1 MRPAERARPPVGG
14 SDRVARLHAA
24 VLIIFAGRCLIIAFF
39 DSFPSAFDEL
49 AHLSYVLHLAEN
61 GGLFPAFGDLRM
73 VDPGSPDQWTTQL
86 NYLNHPP
93 PYYLLMSWLVR
104 ALPGS
109 PDGLVLGLRL
119 ANVLLAVSGVAVLL
133 RFSRQAGWS
142 FPAQVTFAALIVT
155 NPVLPMLGGI
165 VTNDNLAF
173 FGGSL
178 CCLGVLRL
186 LQGERSG
193 GLWLLIAAGFAVAAV
208 AKLTAALLCGAL
220 VAFALALGALLQ
232 GRMLLDTLLRGRRLP
247 PAAGAFVLA
256 AFGCLPYVA
265 LALEYGSP
273 APLTDGQAEMLASR
287 LADLPEWRD
296 QRYGLVAYLG
306 HFAWSLLRLWPPSP
320 PQTRLQLA
328 LLAMPAL
335 CFAIA
340 LAGMARAAFVVG
352 RGGEDTMATFVLC
365 GALAIGTVMLVH
377 VGFTY
382 ERHLETGWLRGVY
395 PRYYFP
401 LLAVLPAACAWL
413 VSSCGP
419 GRRATWLAGALL
431 ALAIG
436 YDLLRRLALLS

>member
-1 MRPAERARPPVGG
+1 VG
-14 SDRVARLHAA
+14 A
-24 VLIIFAGRCLIIAFF
+24 
-39 DSFPSAFDEL
+39 
-49 AHLSYVLHLAEN
+49 
-61 GGLFPAFGDLRM
+61 
-73 VDPGSPDQWTTQL
+73 
-86 NYLNHPP
+86 
-93 PYYLLMSWLVR
+93 
-104 ALPGS
+104 
-109 PDGLVLGLRL
+109 
-119 ANVLLAVSGVAVLL
+119 
-133 RFSRQAGWS
+133 
-142 FPAQVTFAALIVT
+142 
-155 NPVLPMLGGI
+155 
-165 VTNDNLAF
+165 
-173 FGGSL
+173 
-178 CCLGVLRL
+178 LRL

-193 GLWLLIAAGFAVAAV
+193 GLWLLIAAGFAVAAL

-232 GRMLLDTLLRGRRLP
+232 GRMLLDALPRGRMLP

-273 APLTDGQAEMLASR
+273 APLTDGQTEMLASK
-287 LADLPEWRD
+287 LANLPEWRD
-296 QRYGLVAYLG
+296 QRYGFIAYLG

-340 LAGMARAAFVVG
+340 LAGMARAAFVVRHG
-352 RGGEDTMATFVLC
+352 AEDTVATFVLC
-365 GALAIGTVMLVH
+365 GGLAIGTVMVMH

-401 LLAVLPAACAWL
+401 LLPVLPAACAWL

-419 GRRATWLAGALL
+419 GRHATWLAGALL

-436 YDLLRRLALLS
+436 YDLLRRLAVLL